1 MKTTHYFKNL
11 LLTFVLLLPIAVIAQ
26 KVDLEKTYKITGASK
41 RGTLSNV
48 EYDKDKGYTLTY
60 VTKSNEKMAKFQIYT
75 FDKEFNFINMVED
88 EQEFEKAKTK
98 YKWFRYKGEEYTT
111 EGMFVEPNLAGSL
124 VLRKKQTTYKYN
136 WFYGGYHGDTKVME
150 KVKPRTED
158 GRTFFYYTHA
168 EDDITGDACIL
179 VGARDKK
186 DPWAYTKNFSVL
198 RYSKE
203 LDLVKEVK
211 FTLGFPQS
219 LAFSRV
225 FSKPNPEDPDNPGF
239 GGMIFVFAPMG
250 GPGMGK
256 VANEDRS
263 AYTYVRVNENL
274 EIVDNIPFK
283 SFASYWKI
291 DEAIRD
297 ISTDDIYIYGPSAA
311 GKDKYFQ
318 MSSNTSKFKAVQ
330 LMKVSNHQIAY
341 FTETNLEEF
350 KTKLQLPPSQ
360 KKSPEYEGKRFEIA
374 NYYVASNG
382 DFFVIGQNFET
393 SKEGNRYNDVL
404 GFQFDSKGV
413 LKSQYGIDTKESN
426 KYAKAAGAPQSLVQ
440 SKDGKYIYWLLL
452 EIRGVALFKG
462 KVLTYPRIGKIDLAS
477 GKVSNFLDV
486 RGPDDD
492 YYLDAKFP
500 FIEMEDKNEVVF
512 FGSDKPGKNIWF
524 VKIKVEN

>member
-1 MKTTHYFKNL
+1 MRTTRFL
-11 LLTFVLLLPIAVIAQ
+11 LSTLLIVVLIFPLVATAQ
-26 KVDLEKTYKITGASK
+26 KIELEKTYKITGASK
-41 RGTLSNV
+41 RGALNNV
-48 EYDKDKGYTLTY
+48 EYNKETGYTLTY

-75 FDKEFNFINMVED
+75 FDKDFNFINMVED

-98 YKWFRYKGEEYTT
+98 YKWFKYKGEEYSV
-111 EGMFVEPNLAGSL
+111 EGMYVEKNIAGSL
-124 VLRKKQTTYKYN
+124 VLKRKQITYSYD
-136 WFYGGYHGDTKVME
+136 WFWGGYGSSTKVLE
-150 KVKPRTED
+150 KVKPRTDD
-158 GRTFFYYTHA
+158 GRTFFYYTHS
-168 EDDITGDACIL
+168 EDNITGDACIL

-198 RYSKE
+198 RYNNQ

-211 FTLGFPQS
+211 FTMEYPQS
-219 LAFSRV
+219 LAFSREL
-225 FSKPNPEDPDNPGF
+225 SKPNPEDPDNPGF

-256 VANEDRS
+256 VANDDRS

-297 ISTDDIYIYGPSAA
+297 VDNDDVYLYGPSAA

-318 MSSNTSKFKAVQ
+318 MSLNTNKFKAVQ
-330 LMKVSNHQIAY
+330 LMKISKHQIAY

-350 KTKLQLPPSQ
+350 GAKLKLPPSQ
-360 KKSPEYEGKRFEIA
+360 KKAPEYEGKKFDITDYA
-374 NYYVASNG
+374 ITANG
-382 DFFVIGQNFET
+382 DFFVAGQNFET
-393 SKEGNRYNDVL
+393 SKEGNKYKDIL
-404 GFQFDSKGV
+404 GFQFDEKGN

-426 KYAKAAGAPQSLVQ
+426 KYAKAAGAPQSLVL
-440 SKDGKYIYWLLL
+440 SADGKYLYWLVL
-452 EIRGVALFKG
+452 EIRGVSMFRG
-462 KVLTYPRIGKIDLAS
+462 KPLTYPRIGKVDLAS
-477 GKVSNFLDV
+477 GTVNDFLDV

-492 YYLDAKFP
+492 YYLDPKFP
-500 FIEMEDKNEVVF
+500 FIEMENKNEIVF

-524 VKIKVEN
+524 VKVSVEN